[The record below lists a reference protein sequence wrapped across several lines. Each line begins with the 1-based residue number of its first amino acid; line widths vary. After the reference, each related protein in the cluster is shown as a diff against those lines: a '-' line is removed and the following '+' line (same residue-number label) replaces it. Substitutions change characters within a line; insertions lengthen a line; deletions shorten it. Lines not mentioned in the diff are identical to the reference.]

1 MNEAIKSRR
10 RLAPVNQALT
20 YIGCGRTLAYKLIG
34 DGEIVAVKMGS
45 RTMID
50 LDSVDAYHAALP
62 RVTSK
67 GS

>member
-1 MNEAIKSRR
+1 MNEATKSRR
-10 RLAPVNQALT
+10 RLVSFNEGLT
-20 YIGCGRTLAYKLIG
+20 YIGCGRNLAYKLIG
-34 DGEIVAVKMGS
+34 DGQIIAVKMGS